1 MRFVIKIYG
10 GKKVT
15 KQQKT
20 YNTIEVGKRIKEL
33 RKARSLK
40 QDDLME
46 VLNLSRPA
54 ISNIETGRRN
64 INLHQ
69 IKALADFFGV
79 SIEVLGV
86 DADVVDT
93 QDLLERARL
102 IFINEEIPLEEKQD
116 LYEEVMK
123 LYLSA
128 KEQIK
133 K

>member
-1 MRFVIKIYG
+1 M
-10 GKKVT
+10 T
-15 KQQKT
+15 KLQKSYDT
-20 YNTIEVGKRIKEL
+20 KEVGMKIKQL

-40 QDDLME
+40 QDDLSE
-46 VLNLSRPA
+46 VLGGLSRPQ

-79 SIEVLGV
+79 SIETLGLKTDEV
-86 DADVVDT
+86 ET
-93 QDLLERARL
+93 NDLLERSKI
-102 IFINEEIPLEEKQD
+102 IFENENVPLEEKQE

>member
-1 MRFVIKIYG
+1 M
-10 GKKVT
+10 T
-15 KQQKT
+15 KLQKT
-20 YNTIEVGKRIKEL
+20 YDTKIVGEKIKQL

-40 QDDLME
+40 QDDLSE
-46 VLNLSRPA
+46 VLGGLSRPQ

-79 SIEVLGV
+79 SIETLGLKTDEV
-86 DADVVDT
+86 ET
-93 QDLLERARL
+93 NDLLERAKL
-102 IFINEEIPLEEKQD
+102 IFENKNVPIEEKQE

>member
-1 MRFVIKIYG
+1 M
-10 GKKVT
+10 T
-15 KQQKT
+15 KLQKSFDT
-20 YNTIEVGKRIKEL
+20 VEVGKRIKQL

-40 QDDLME
+40 QDDLMQ

-64 INLHQ
+64 LNLHQ

-79 SIEVLGV
+79 SIEALGLKTDEV
-86 DADVVDT
+86 EVN
-93 QDLLERARL
+93 DLLARAKV
-102 IFINEEIPLEEKQD
+102 IFETDNNIIPIEEKEQ
-116 LYEEVMK
+116 LFEEVMK
-123 LYLSA
+123 LYLLA

>member
-1 MRFVIKIYG
+1 M
-10 GKKVT
+10 T
-15 KQQKT
+15 KLQKSF
-20 YNTIEVGKRIKEL
+20 NTLEVGKRIKQL

-69 IKALADFFGV
+69 IKALADYFGV
-79 SIEVLGV
+79 SIETLGIQTNEV
-86 DADVVDT
+86 EVN
-93 QDLLERARL
+93 DLLARAKV
-102 IFINEEIPLEEKQD
+102 IFETDNNIVPIEEKEK
-116 LYEEVMK
+116 LFEEVMK
-123 LYLSA
+123 LYLLA

>member
-1 MRFVIKIYG
+1 M
-10 GKKVT
+10 T
-15 KQQKT
+15 KLQKSFDT
-20 YNTIEVGKRIKEL
+20 KEVGMKIKQL

-40 QDDLME
+40 QDDLSE
-46 VLNLSRPA
+46 VLGGLSRPQ

-64 INLHQ
+64 LNLHQ

-79 SIEVLGV
+79 SIETLGLKTDEV
-86 DADVVDT
+86 ET
-93 QDLLERARL
+93 NDLLERAKL
-102 IFINEEIPLEEKQD
+102 IFENENVSLEDKQE

>member
-1 MRFVIKIYG
+1 MTKLQKSFDTKLVGEKIK
-10 GKKVT
+10 
-15 KQQKT
+15 Q
-20 YNTIEVGKRIKEL
+20 L

-40 QDDLME
+40 QDDLSE
-46 VLNLSRPA
+46 VLGGLSRPQ

-64 INLHQ
+64 LNLHQ

-79 SIEVLGV
+79 SIETLGLKTDEV
-86 DADVVDT
+86 ET
-93 QDLLERARL
+93 NDLLERAKL
-102 IFINEEIPLEEKQD
+102 IFENEDVPLEDKQE

>member
-1 MRFVIKIYG
+1 M
-10 GKKVT
+10 T
-15 KQQKT
+15 KLRKSYDT
-20 YNTIEVGKRIKEL
+20 KEVGERIRQL

-40 QDDLME
+40 QDDLSE
-46 VLNLSRPA
+46 VLGGLSRPQ

-79 SIEVLGV
+79 SIETLGLKT
-86 DADVVDT
+86 DAIET
-93 QDLLERARL
+93 NDLLERAKI
-102 IFINEEIPLEEKQD
+102 IFENENVPLEDKQE

-123 LYLSA
+123 LYLLA

>member
-1 MRFVIKIYG
+1 M
-10 GKKVT
+10 T
-15 KQQKT
+15 KLQKSFDT
-20 YNTIEVGKRIKEL
+20 VEVGKRIKQL

-79 SIEVLGV
+79 SIDALGIQTEEVEVNDLLVRAKLIFENKNVPIEEKRELAEQVYGLYLI
-86 DADVVDT
+86 T
-93 QDLLERARL
+93 KRDLLE
-102 IFINEEIPLEEKQD
+102 
-116 LYEEVMK
+116 
-123 LYLSA
+123 
-128 KEQIK
+128 K

>member
-1 MRFVIKIYG
+1 M
-10 GKKVT
+10 T
-15 KQQKT
+15 KLQKSFDT
-20 YNTIEVGKRIKEL
+20 VEVGKRIRQL

-46 VLNLSRPA
+46 VLKLSRPA

-79 SIEVLGV
+79 SIDVLGIQSEEV
-86 DADVVDT
+86 ET
-93 QDLLERARL
+93 KDLLERARL
-102 IFINEEIPLEEKQD
+102 IFENENVPLEDKQE
-116 LYEEVMK
+116 LSEAIYSM
-123 LYLSA
+123 YLNI
-128 KEQIK
+128 KNQIK

>member
-1 MRFVIKIYG
+1 M
-10 GKKVT
+10 T
-15 KQQKT
+15 KLQKSFDT
-20 YNTIEVGKRIKEL
+20 KEVGMKIKQL

-40 QDDLME
+40 QDDLSE
-46 VLNLSRPA
+46 ILGGLSRPQ

-79 SIEVLGV
+79 SIETLGLKTDEV
-86 DADVVDT
+86 ET
-93 QDLLERARL
+93 TDLLERAKL
-102 IFINEEIPLEEKQD
+102 IFENENVPMEDKQE

>member
-1 MRFVIKIYG
+1 M
-10 GKKVT
+10 T
-15 KQQKT
+15 KLKKT
-20 YNTIEVGKRIKEL
+20 YDTIEVGKRIKKI
-33 RKARSLK
+33 RKSKNLK

-79 SIEVLGV
+79 SIDVLGIQV
-86 DADVVDT
+86 EEVET
-93 QDLLERARL
+93 NDLLERARL
-102 IFINEEIPLEEKQD
+102 IFENDNVPIEDKQD

-128 KEQIK
+128 KEQLK

>member
-1 MRFVIKIYG
+1 M
-10 GKKVT
+10 T
-15 KQQKT
+15 KLQKT
-20 YNTIEVGKRIKEL
+20 YDTRLVGEKIRQL

-40 QDDLME
+40 QDDLMK

-69 IKALADFFGV
+69 IKALAEFFGV
-79 SIEVLGV
+79 SIETLGLKT
-86 DADVVDT
+86 DEIET
-93 QDLLERARL
+93 NDLLERAKL
-102 IFINEEIPLEEKQD
+102 IFMNENVPMEDKQE

>member
-1 MRFVIKIYG
+1 MTKLQKSFDTKIVGQKIK
-10 GKKVT
+10 
-15 KQQKT
+15 Q
-20 YNTIEVGKRIKEL
+20 L

-40 QDDLME
+40 QDDLSK
-46 VLNLSRPA
+46 VLGGLSRPQ

-64 INLHQ
+64 LNLHQ

-79 SIEVLGV
+79 SIETLGLKT
-86 DADVVDT
+86 DEIET
-93 QDLLERARL
+93 NDLLERAKL
-102 IFINEEIPLEEKQD
+102 IFENENVPLEEKQE

>member
-1 MRFVIKIYG
+1 MTKLQRTYDTRLVGEKIR
-10 GKKVT
+10 
-15 KQQKT
+15 Q
-20 YNTIEVGKRIKEL
+20 L

-40 QDDLME
+40 QDDLMK

-69 IKALADFFGV
+69 IKALSEFFGV
-79 SIEVLGV
+79 SIETLGLKT
-86 DADVVDT
+86 DEIET
-93 QDLLERARL
+93 NDLLERTKL
-102 IFINEEIPLEEKQD
+102 IFMNESVPMEDKQE

>member
-1 MRFVIKIYG
+1 M
-10 GKKVT
+10 T
-15 KQQKT
+15 KLQKSFDT
-20 YNTIEVGKRIKEL
+20 VEVGKRIKQL

-46 VLNLSRPA
+46 VLSLSRPA

-69 IKALADFFGV
+69 IKALADYFGV
-79 SIEVLGV
+79 SIEVLGIQTEEV
-86 DADVVDT
+86 ET
-93 QDLLERARL
+93 TDLLERARL
-102 IFINEEIPLEEKQD
+102 IFENENVPLEDKQD

>member
-1 MRFVIKIYG
+1 M
-10 GKKVT
+10 T
-15 KQQKT
+15 KLQKSYDT
-20 YNTIEVGKRIKEL
+20 VEVGKRIRQL
-33 RKARSLK
+33 RRARSLK

-69 IKALADFFGV
+69 IKALADFFNV
-79 SIEVLGV
+79 SIETLGIETEEV
-86 DADVVDT
+86 ET
-93 QDLLERARL
+93 TDLLERARL
-102 IFINEEIPLEEKQD
+102 IFESETVKLEDKQE

-123 LYLSA
+123 LYLLA
-128 KEQIK
+128 KERIK